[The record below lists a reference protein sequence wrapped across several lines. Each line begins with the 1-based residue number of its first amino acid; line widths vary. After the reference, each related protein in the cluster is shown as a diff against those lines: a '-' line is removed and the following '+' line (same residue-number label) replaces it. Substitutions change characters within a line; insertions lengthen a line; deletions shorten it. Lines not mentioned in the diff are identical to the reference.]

1 MIRNLRCLYIKRD
14 LSSLVDPIGPPSLED
29 TIKTY
34 IATGRMDVAS
44 AEDAAFDF
52 LDGKSNIDADVT
64 PNDLDIFEVASAKV
78 EPLPPVVTSVTPN
91 SDVNPNSDVT
101 STPDVQDAK

>member
-1 MIRNLRCLYIKRD
+1 MIRNLRCLSIKRD

-44 AEDAAFDF
+44 ADDAAFDF
-52 LDGKSNIDADVT
+52 LDGKSDIDVDVT

-78 EPLPPVVTSVTPN
+78 EPLPPIVTP
-91 SDVNPNSDVT
+91 DVT
-101 STPDVQDAK
+101 TTPDITPTPDVQDAK